1 MADHAKNIARC
12 KRLIPPLSPDLHK
25 GQAGRIGVLGGSR
38 DYSGAPYFASMTTLR
53 LGADLAHVI
62 CEAAAGNIIKTYSPD
77 LIVHTDLHE
86 DITEQQITDSLKAV
100 LPRLHTLVIGPG
112 LGRDPHM
119 QLAAKTAISLAREND
134 LYVVLD
140 ADGLWLV
147 QNEPDVVRGYKRA
160 VLTPNV
166 VEFARLA
173 ESCNLDPKSMPDTE
187 LAAAISRALSGPTIV
202 QKGREDRITNGQ
214 DTLVNAV
221 VGSSRRCGG
230 QGDVLSGAVGTF
242 LAWGKNYEEREAKD
256 EQDPI
261 KPHEITLLAA
271 YAASTVTRTASR
283 LTFAKHKRSMQ
294 TGEMLGFVGQAFE
307 EVFGTEEV
315 QDQGLLGEGFA
326 CYSVAFSPFFPT
338 KLAVAGAANF
348 GLVGNGRLSVV
359 NQDAGPGPAGA
370 MGQGGMGMRVEKG
383 FDTQDGLYDLA
394 WSEIHENQ
402 IATGSGDGSVK
413 LWDTMLNDFPI
424 RKWHEHQR
432 EVFSV
437 DWSNTQ
443 KELFCTSSWDGTIK
457 IWTPDR
463 PASLQTIPAHSACV
477 YSALFSPSQPS
488 LIASCSSDGTL
499 KLWDT
504 RSPLPPSQPSA
515 PGQPA
520 LATPQL
526 TIPAHPNAEILDLDF
541 NKYAPHL
548 IATASVDRTVKV
560 HDMRAASSA
569 PPAGAAPGMPY
580 VQPNTTIATLLG
592 HEYAVRRVAWS
603 PHSSALLATGSYDMT
618 SRIWSVAAAGGGGQV
633 GGFSAQGGMGAR
645 IERVWDRH
653 TEFVVGVAWSLYEEG
668 LVASCSWDQEVHLW
682 R

>member
-12 KRLIPPLSPDLHK
+12 KRLIPPLSPELHK

-77 LIVHTDLHE
+77 LIVHTDLHK
-86 DITEQQITDSLKAV
+86 DITEQQIMDSLKAV

-119 QLAAKTAISLAREND
+119 QLAAKTAISLARQND

-140 ADGLWLV
+140 ADSLWLV

-214 DTLVNAV
+214 DTLINAV

-315 QDQGLLGEGFA
+315 TDQGLLGDGFA

-359 NQDAGPGPAGA
+359 NQDVGAGPAPGMGP
-370 MGQGGMGMRVEKG
+370 GGMGMRVEKG

-560 HDMRAASSA
+560 HDMRAASSG
-569 PPAGAAPGMPY
+569 PPAGAGAGMPY